1 MAGHNKWS
9 KIKHQKAKTDA
20 QKSKTFT
27 KMVRLIS
34 AEAKKAQGNL
44 SAPGLA
50 AAIEKA
56 KKENVPNDT
65 IDRAI
70 SKATTDTSAAMETV
84 VYESYGP
91 GGSAIVIVALTDTR
105 NKTAQEV
112 KHILS
117 NHSCELAGIG
127 SALWAFT
134 KTHEGYTAQTTV
146 PLEDAD
152 GEKLSALV
160 EELEENDDVQDVY
173 TNAE

>member
-44 SAPGLA
+44 SSPGLA

-91 GGSAIVIVALTDTR
+91 GGSAIVIVALTDNR

-160 EELEENDDVQDVY
+160 EELEENDDVQDVC